1 MPSIAR
7 RRRLLEANHGR
18 CLAGNA
24 SGVDGDAAHFVMLLA
39 DRPPATR
46 LRSLAP
52 WVAARWP
59 PGPLPNSLTC
69 APVRS
74 LSTGMRVPLFL
85 YLLVRS
91 DTHGAVLLSRASG
104 ARRWIKSILGPSSV
118 V

>member
-18 CLAGNA
+18 CLAGND

-69 APVRS
+69 ASVRS
-74 LSTGMRVPLFL
+74 LSTGGATRDRCSIDRAVSPTGVEFPS
-85 YLLVRS
+85 LV
-91 DTHGAVLLSRASG
+91 DPATLAQ
-104 ARRWIKSILGPSSV
+104 SSNRF
-118 V
+118 